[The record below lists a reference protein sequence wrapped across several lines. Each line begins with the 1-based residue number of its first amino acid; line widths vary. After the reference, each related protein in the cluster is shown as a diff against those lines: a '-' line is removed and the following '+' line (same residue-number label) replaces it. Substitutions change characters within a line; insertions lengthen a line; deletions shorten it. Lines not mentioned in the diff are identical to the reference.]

1 MPFDFDRAPRRIGT
15 DSIKWDAAEAFGVA
29 PGEDLIPMWIAD
41 MDFYAAPEVLEAING
56 ATAPGLVGYRR
67 MGERFYD
74 GIVGWMKKRH
84 DVDLSPDAILPI
96 PGVIPGISAAIA
108 AFTAPGDGVIIQPPV
123 YPPFFGTPRGMGRV
137 VLENRLIECEAD
149 GILSYRVD
157 FDGLRALA
165 ARPEAKL
172 MILCSPHNPLGRVWT
187 AEELATVCRICA
199 ENGVF
204 LVCDEIHADI
214 TFGKTPFTPILRAA
228 AEAGLTRGF
237 IALGSPSKSFNVAG
251 THTAYLIAPDAGDRA
266 ALRNFFESMHLP
278 ESSYVSADV
287 IAAAYGK
294 AAYYPDELAAYIRD
308 NMAAA
313 AELLATVPGLRMT
326 APEATYLLW
335 ADLRNCGIPPEKVVH
350 LLAEQGRVIVNEG
363 AEFAPDRV
371 GCVRINVGAP
381 RAMMLEGIRRIVDTL
396 RAAQV

>member
-1 MPFDFDRAPRRIGT
+1 MPFDFDRAPQRIGT
-15 DSIKWDAAEAFGVA
+15 DSIKWDAAAAYGVA
-29 PGEDLIPMWIAD
+29 PGDDLIPMWIAD
-41 MDFYAAPEVLEAING
+41 MDFYAAPEVLAAING
-56 ATAPGLVGYRR
+56 ATDPGLVGYRR
-67 MGERFYD
+67 MGERFFT
-74 GIVGWMKKRH
+74 GVAGWMQTRH
-84 DVDLSPDAILPI
+84 DVAVETDAILPI

-137 VLENRLIECEAD
+137 VLENRLIEREEG
-149 GILSYRVD
+149 GILSYAVD

-165 ARPEAKL
+165 ARPEARL

-187 AEELATVCRICA
+187 ADELREICRICA

-214 TFGKTPFTPILRAA
+214 TFGATPFTPILRAA
-228 AEAGLTRGF
+228 AEVGMTRGY

-251 THTAYLIAPDAGDRA
+251 THTAYMIAPDAGDRA
-266 ALRNFFESMHLP
+266 GLRNFFSSMHLP

-294 AAYYPDELAAYIRD
+294 AAYYPDELAVYIRG
-308 NMAAA
+308 NMAAVSEVLRA
-313 AELLATVPGLRMT
+313 IPGIRLS
-326 APEATYLLW
+326 APGATYLLW
-335 ADLRNCGIPPEKVVH
+335 ADLRNCGVAPEAVVH
-350 LLAEQGRVIVNEG
+350 TIAEKGRVLVNAGE
-363 AEFAPDRV
+363 EFAPDRV

-381 RAMMLEGIRRIVDTL
+381 RAMVVEGARRMV
-396 RAAQV
+396 AALTEARV